1 MLNIPEEIKEIFR
14 SNSEKKKFKLTFY
27 AEPLDALYPYETLF
41 PEESLFPSENEEVW
55 VEIDDSRIE
64 SESLVITESLSEAED
79 LEFGSCES
87 AMMEIVVADVI
98 ENLTG
103 KEFSLTVETG
113 GYQMALG
120 IYTVDS
126 YVRQSDRRK
135 RKITAYD
142 RMRKFN
148 EDVSGWYNEL
158 DFPMTIKSLRDS
170 LCDYVGVRQNSS
182 SLPFDAL
189 QISKTIDPKELSGL
203 DVLKAIC
210 QINGCFGHIDKTG
223 ELKYVRLQQ
232 TGLYPS
238 EDLYPEDSLFP
249 AESGGDGRE
258 VEIVERYRQP
268 MEYEDYLVEGIT
280 GLTIREQEGDVGA
293 SVGTDENAY
302 TIEGNFL
309 LYGKNSSELLEIA
322 NGILPLISGKVY
334 RPAKVKCNA
343 MPWLEV
349 GDAMRIFTRDDI
361 VETFC
366 MNRTTSG
373 CQAMTD
379 EIQSSGAK
387 KRESAFGI
395 GKQIIQLEGKAA
407 VITKSVEEVSVRVT
421 DLKNYTESQF
431 KITAD
436 QIRAEVTRATKAEG
450 ELSGR
455 ITVEAG
461 RITSEVTRATKAEGE
476 LGSRITQTATE
487 IRSEVTNTKNNLQS
501 QITQQAEQ
509 ISLKVSKGDV
519 TKQLNSELTI
529 TGNSI
534 ALTTGHFTIKS
545 NNLTVDSNGNVT
557 MTGKVTASSGEIGNW
572 TIDSNGLSGD
582 TGGGVRSAT
591 ITGGHI
597 EGATIDVADGI
608 FQVEDGYAN
617 SDAVVRIGD
626 FICSNE
632 RGRSIFQSD
641 DEMTGMSGNPAQ
653 SRSQYLWAGYR
664 GPGDYAFVVNDENET
679 RVRGSLHVSGNLYL
693 NGTNISGGSSGITGS
708 VKSLKVGYDL
718 DGSYGNDWLEIYPKN
733 FPDTNANP
741 EYEGMDYLYVYLERH
756 YK

>member
-27 AEPLDALYPYETLF
+27 AEPIDALYPYETLF

-64 SESLVITESLSEAED
+64 SESLVITESLSEAAD

-120 IYTVDS
+120 VYTVES

-142 RMRKFN
+142 RMKKFN
-148 EDVSGWYNEL
+148 IDVSGWYNEL
-158 DFPMTIKSLRDS
+158 SFPMTIKSLRDS
-170 LCDYVGVRQNSS
+170 LCDYVGVRQNSD
-182 SLPFDAL
+182 SLPFDML
-189 QISKTIDPKELSGL
+189 QISKTIEPKELSGL

-238 EDLYPEDSLFP
+238 EDLYPDDTLFP

-309 LYGKNSSELLEIA
+309 LYGKNSAELLEIA

-343 MPWLEV
+343 MPWIEV

-387 KRESAFGI
+387 QRESVFGI

-407 VITKSVEEVSVRVT
+407 VITKNVEEVSVRVT

-436 QIRAEVTRATKAEG
+436 QIQAEVTRATKAEG
-450 ELSGR
+450 ELG
-455 ITVEAG
+455 T
-461 RITSEVTRATKAEGE
+461 
-476 LGSRITQTATE
+476 RITQTATE

-501 QITQQAEQ
+501 QITQQAGQ

-534 ALTTGHFTIKS
+534 ALTTGHFTISS

-708 VKSLKVGYDL
+708 IKSLKVGYDL

>member
-126 YVRQSDRRK
+126 Y
-135 RKITAYD
+135 
-142 RMRKFN
+142 
-148 EDVSGWYNEL
+148 
-158 DFPMTIKSLRDS
+158 PMTIKSLRDS
-170 LCDYVGVRQNSS
+170 LCDYIGVRQNSS

-258 VEIVERYRQP
+258 VEIVEHYRQP